1 MAQEPSSGTP
11 RLPIE
16 EIVREMSIPAGL
28 AGPEPMISDVRC
40 YAVAQPAGIV
50 VIDTGMPDAAAA
62 IADAV
67 DALGGSFADVRDI
80 VLTHL
85 HMDHIQG
92 LGFFKPLFNPSE
104 EIHIWGPAS
113 KSVSLRTRL
122 GRYFSPPLFPVYFRN
137 LTCRLFLHEV
147 EDTHFTIGPFSIQ
160 SCYVTHPGP
169 TVGYRI
175 QHNQK
180 IFTYIPDHEPALG
193 RNGLIRDTRWL
204 SGSDLA
210 KDADI
215 LLHDAQYTAKEYTDR
230 MGWGHSAMEDTLE
243 FASLTDAKSL
253 LLTHHDPLRTDAE
266 LAQLYGALKEKY
278 TYPFAYEVAVEGRQ
292 LLL

>member
-1 MAQEPSSGTP
+1 MTITLQG
-11 RLPIE
+11 
-16 EIVREMSIPAGL
+16 VRGSIPSTHPETKGYGGNTSCVEVVAEGWRLVLDAGS
-28 AGPEPMISDVRC
+28 GIQNIRNNPDIISKR
-40 YAVAQPAGIV
+40 
-50 VIDTGMPDAAAA
+50 
-62 IADAV
+62 V
-67 DALGGSFADVRDI
+67 DIL
-80 VLTHL
+80 LTHL

-215 LLHDAQYTAKEYTDR
+215 LLHDAQYTAEEYTDR

-243 FASLTDAKSL
+243 FASLTGAKSL